1 MDRRPP
7 DPLWRTVVGTVLRTE
22 RRLQGLTLREVGAV
36 AGISV
41 PYLSEIE
48 RGRKEASS
56 EMLAAAA
63 KALGLRLVDLLAR
76 AHDTLAEHEGRAV
89 TSVMSV
95 AGASTVTSVT
105 SVTGLTSVTDAV
117 GEVGAAP
124 FSTRGVTACSLRL
137 VA

>member
-1 MDRRPP
+1 VEHRPV
-7 DPLWRTVVGTVLRTE
+7 DPLWRTVVGTVLRAE
-22 RRLQGLTLREVGAV
+22 RRLQGLTLREVAAV
-36 AGISV
+36 SGISV

-76 AHDTLAEHEGRAV
+76 AHLTLAEHDARSL
-89 TSVMSV
+89 TSDTILTSTSLAAPAP
-95 AGASTVTSVT
+95 AGAGPV
-105 SVTGLTSVTDAV
+105 AN
-117 GEVGAAP
+117 
-124 FSTRGVTACSLRL
+124 CSLRL

>member
-22 RRLQGLTLREVGAV
+22 RRLQGLTLREVAAV

-89 TSVMSV
+89 TSV
-95 AGASTVTSVT
+95 T

>member
-1 MDRRPP
+1 MDRRPDRLSV
-7 DPLWRTVVGTVLRTE
+7 DPLWRTVVGTVLRAE
-22 RRLQGLTLREVGAV
+22 RRIQGLTLREVAAV
-36 AGISV
+36 SGISV

-76 AHDTLAEHEGRAV
+76 AHQALAEHEARTLSTLTTV
-89 TSVMSV
+89 
-95 AGASTVTSVT
+95 STVSTAGPARAGTVG
-105 SVTGLTSVTDAV
+105 VMTGAGPMATCA
-117 GEVGAAP
+117 
-124 FSTRGVTACSLRL
+124 LRL